1 MSFTRSLAMQLAPS
15 GIRVNGV
22 APGPVITSLQPA
34 SRSAEEM
41 EGFGVGMPLHGRAA
55 QPAELGPSF
64 VFLASPDSNSMTGA
78 CIHVNSR
85 YLISWRSPRRSSY
98 QLDGQHVGGS

>member
-34 SRSAEEM
+34 SRSAGEM

-78 CIHVNSR
+78 CIHINSKS
-85 YLISWRSPRRSSY
+85 LILSQSRRCLLY
-98 QLDGQHVGGS
+98 QLVLAVVD